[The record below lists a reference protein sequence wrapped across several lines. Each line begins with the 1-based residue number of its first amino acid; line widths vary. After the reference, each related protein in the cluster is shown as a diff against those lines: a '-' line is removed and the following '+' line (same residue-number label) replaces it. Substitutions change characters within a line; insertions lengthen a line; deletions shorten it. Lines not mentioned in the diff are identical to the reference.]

1 MRTEVI
7 MVLGRV
13 VWRRG
18 EGGWYHQSPLDLGGS
33 LAAFVQE
40 AVARSG
46 AGRIVLIY
54 EPAGMAHQEVECPK
68 AGRRV
73 FASISRIRSEF
84 PVVVSEDL
92 GWGMEPPVLVAGGSY
107 STLVHYELSGGLA
120 DACSSPDATGLG
132 VAAAWSAFTL
142 AESCLSRRLPAARDG
157 SVLILLP
164 GLVAFAA
171 GNRGRRS
178 FRVFPQPMAERDWRA
193 LVYLTSG
200 PDEPPGR
207 EEGRRGGVIAVV
219 SVGEP
224 TSLCPV
230 WEEIRNAG
238 RLECFIGLDEFAD
251 CASRMPRTHPAN
263 LILGFPAPISLD
275 PILSGAAA
283 TAAVIA
289 LFAVVSLRARTAE
302 FHRLE
307 SESLERSSELQW
319 KVGALEK
326 NRLEFDSLQRD
337 LPEAPGAM
345 PAAKS
350 SALRALAA
358 AIPDSLTLTRF
369 RMEGDDRFELEAV
382 LVGREFDKDSV
393 VLGLAQSGLSAA
405 PPGSSAFDPGSRKL
419 TVRGKFTAPA
429 Q

>member
-7 MVLGRV
+7 MVLGGA

-18 EGGWYHQSPLDLGGS
+18 DGGWHYQSPQDLGVS
-33 LAAFVQE
+33 LAAFVHE
-40 AVARSG
+40 AVDRSE
-46 AGRIVLIY
+46 AGRVVLVY

-68 AGRRV
+68 SNRRV

-107 STLVHYELSGGLA
+107 STLVHYELGGGLS
-120 DACSSPDATGLG
+120 DACSSPRATGLN
-132 VAAAWSAFTL
+132 VTAAWSAFTL
-142 AESCLSRRLPAARDG
+142 AESCLSRRLPSARDA
-157 SVLILLP
+157 SVLFLLP
-164 GLVAFAA
+164 GLVAFAT

-193 LVYLTSG
+193 LVYLTSC
-200 PDEPPGR
+200 PDDPSGR
-207 EEGRRGGVIAVV
+207 EEGRRGGAIAVV
-219 SVGEP
+219 SEGEP
-224 TSLCPV
+224 TGLCPF
-230 WEEIRNAG
+230 WEEIRNSG

-251 CASRMPRTHPAN
+251 SAARLPRAHPAN
-263 LILGFPAPISLD
+263 LILGFPAPINLD
-275 PILSGAAA
+275 PILSGTAV

-289 LFAVVSLRARTAE
+289 LLAGSSLRARTAE

-307 SESLERSSELQW
+307 SESLARASELQW
-319 KVGALEK
+319 KADTLER
-326 NRLEFDSLQRD
+326 NRLEVDSLQRD

-350 SALRALAA
+350 NALRALAA
-358 AIPDSLTLTRF
+358 SIPDSLTLTRF
-369 RMEGDDRFELEAV
+369 RMEGDDRFEMEAV
-382 LVGREFDKDSV
+382 LVGGEFDKDSV
-393 VLGLAQSGLSAA
+393 ILGLSQSGLSSAT
-405 PPGSSAFDPGSRKL
+405 PGSSAFDPGSRKL
-419 TVRGKFTAPA
+419 SVRGKFTAPA

>member
-7 MVLGRV
+7 MVLGKA

-18 EGGWYHQSPLDLGGS
+18 EGGWYHQSPRDMGGS

-68 AGRRV
+68 ASRGV

-107 STLVHYELSGGLA
+107 STLVHYELSVGLS
-120 DACSSPDATGLG
+120 DACSSPDTMGPC
-132 VAAAWSAFTL
+132 VAAAWTAFTL
-142 AESCLSRRLPAARDG
+142 AESCLSRRLPSARDG

-193 LVYLTSG
+193 LVYLASG
-200 PDEPPGR
+200 PDEASGH
-207 EEGRRGGVIAVV
+207 EGRKDGAIAVV
-219 SVGEP
+219 SEGEP

-230 WEEIRNAG
+230 WEEIRNSG

-251 CASRMPRTHPAN
+251 CASRMPRAHPAN
-263 LILGFPAPISLD
+263 LILGFPAPFSLD
-275 PILSGAAA
+275 PILSCTAA
-283 TAAVIA
+283 TAAAIA
-289 LFAVVSLRARTAE
+289 LFAVTSLRARSAE

-307 SESLERSSELQW
+307 SESLARSSELQW
-319 KVGALEK
+319 KVHGLEK
-326 NRLEFDSLQRD
+326 NRVEFESLQRD
-337 LPEAPGAM
+337 LPEVPGAM

-350 SALRALAA
+350 NALRALAA

-369 RMEGDDRFELEAV
+369 KMEGDDRFEMEAV
-382 LVGREFDKDSV
+382 LVGRDFDKDSV
-393 VLGLAQSGLSAA
+393 LLGLSQSGFSSA
-405 PPGSSAFDPGSRKL
+405 PPGSFAFDPGSRKL

>member
-1 MRTEVI
+1 M
-7 MVLGRV
+7 
-13 VWRRG
+13 
-18 EGGWYHQSPLDLGGS
+18 GGT

-46 AGRIVLIY
+46 SGRIVLIY
-54 EPAGMAHQEVECPK
+54 EPTGMAHQEVECPK
-68 AGRRV
+68 ASRRV

-107 STLVHYELSGGLA
+107 STLVHYELSGGLSA
-120 DACSSPDATGLG
+120 ACALPDTPGPR

-142 AESCLSRRLPAARDG
+142 AESCLSRRLPSAKDG

-193 LVYLTSG
+193 LVYLASG
-200 PDEPPGR
+200 PEEASGR
-207 EEGRRGGVIAVV
+207 HEGRKGGAIAVV
-219 SVGEP
+219 SEGEP

-230 WEEIRNAG
+230 WEEIRNSG

-251 CASRMPRTHPAN
+251 CASRMARAHPAN
-263 LILGFPAPISLD
+263 LVLGFPTPVSLD
-275 PILSGAAA
+275 PILSFAAA
-283 TAAVIA
+283 IAAVIA
-289 LFAVVSLRARTAE
+289 LFSMTSLRARSAE

-307 SESLERSSELQW
+307 SESLARSSELQG
-319 KVGALEK
+319 KVQGLEK
-326 NRLEFDSLQRD
+326 NRMEFESLQRD
-337 LPEAPGAM
+337 LPEVPGAM

-350 SALRALAA
+350 NALRALAA

-369 RMEGDDRFELEAV
+369 RMEGDDRFEMEAV

-393 VLGLAQSGLSAA
+393 LLALSRSGFSSA
-405 PPGSSAFDPGSRKL
+405 PPGSSAFDPGSRRL